1 MDFRINVRVVF
12 RLLLCTMLALIPC
25 VMAIPVFAADTYTI
39 AAEDALIDS
48 DTEMLVEPDFPP
60 FNIGGWKDDSAAS
73 FKFSTKSAGSY
84 EVVICYSKQD
94 DGIGPAD
101 MEFTA
106 SDAED
111 SLSLSLP
118 PTGEDWSNYEE
129 ISVGSIWLPEGDVE
143 LILAPADPKPDQY
156 LINLRFVRFTM
167 EGSAAALEEESNE
180 ESSFNE
186 DAFVIPPEQRLYDDA
201 GLFFDSEKTKLNID
215 LGNVS
220 AQTGTHFIILT
231 TNEDVEL
238 EDYAYQFFDTNIRGA
253 GGINDCVILSINMST
268 RRVAIDCF
276 GELRSRIADGEIN
289 TVREALTPDMKE
301 ADYTGAAQIFL
312 SDMSAIVKQKYAQYN
327 METPKVDPTEKV
339 YDFANRLS
347 LNEREA
353 LQKQAK
359 DLSDKTGLDYVIAI
373 LDEDESEEYLQGFAS
388 SFYKQ
393 NFKEGTEH
401 KDIYMLV
408 IDCGDGSN
416 STSIPK
422 AITSPFGIF
431 DPENDVLNYD
441 SNAVEL
447 KLYDYSVFTGC
458 ASFLSI
464 QLDRWMAEHIELPAF
479 DSEDNLWDYG
489 NLLPDVQSK
498 ELNAYLQ
505 EKSEEYGTRFYLI
518 TTPYSTYRAAKAFTY
533 NFWDAYYDD
542 LNNCIL
548 LILHSPPEVEGD
560 SLEADLYLKGTRPHD
575 KLGDQAQSEIRSA
588 VAAAVQSGDYQ
599 LACEQYVS
607 IASKALNSWV
617 PKAVMARDFPKIL
630 SRSFLFAVIIG
641 FLVVLILRMV
651 HNFGGKRKVSAGNY
665 LKENSL
671 SIYYSNDLFVSTHTT
686 QRKIETE
693 SSSGGGSGG
702 SSGGGH
708 SSRSEGSF

>member
-1 MDFRINVRVVF
+1 MDFRINFRLVF

-39 AAEDALIDS
+39 AAEDALIES
-48 DTEMLVEPDFPP
+48 DTEMLVEPDSPP

-73 FKFSTKSAGSY
+73 FEFSTKKAGSY

-94 DGIGPAD
+94 DGIGSAD
-101 MEFTA
+101 MEFTV

-111 SLSLSLP
+111 SLGLSLP

-143 LILAPADPKPDQY
+143 LTLAPTDPKPDQY

-167 EGSAAALEEESNE
+167 EGD
-180 ESSFNE
+180 SSDE
-186 DAFVIPPEQRLYDDA
+186 DASFIPPEQRLYDDA
-201 GLFFDSEKTKLNID
+201 GLFFDSEKTELNID

-220 AQTGTHFIILT
+220 AQTGAHFIILT

-238 EDYAYQFFDTNIRGA
+238 EDYSYQFFDTNIRGE
-253 GGINDCVILSINMST
+253 GGINDCVILSVNMST

-276 GELRSRIADGEIN
+276 GELRSRIADEEIN
-289 TVREALTPDMKE
+289 TVREALTPDMEE
-301 ADYTGAAQIFL
+301 ADYNSAAQIFL
-312 SDMSAIVKQKYAQYN
+312 SDMSAIVKQKYALYN
-327 METPKVDPTEKV
+327 METPKVDPTEKI

-347 LNEREA
+347 LNERED

-373 LDEDESEEYLQGFAS
+373 LDEYESEEYLQGFAS
-388 SFYKQ
+388 SFYRQ
-393 NFKEGTEH
+393 NFKEGTEQNG
-401 KDIYMLV
+401 IYMLV
-408 IDCGDGSN
+408 IACGDGSD
-416 STSIPK
+416 SDSIPK
-422 AITSPFGIF
+422 AIAAPFGIF

-464 QLDRWMAEHIELPAF
+464 QQDRWLAEHIELPAF
-479 DSEDNLWDYG
+479 NSEANLWDYG
-489 NLLPDVQSK
+489 DLLPDVQAK
-498 ELNAYLQ
+498 ELNTYLQ
-505 EKSEEYGTRFYLI
+505 EKSEEYGTQFYLI
-518 TTPYSTYRAAKAFTY
+518 TTPYSTYNAAAAFTY
-533 NFWDAYYDD
+533 DFWDAYYDD

-560 SLEADLYLKGTRPHD
+560 SLDADLYLMGTRPYD
-575 KLGDQAQSEIRSA
+575 KLGDQAQSEIRY
-588 VAAAVQSGDYQ
+588 AAAAAAQSGDYQ
-599 LACEQYVS
+599 LACEQYVA
-607 IASKALNSWV
+607 IASKALNSWI
-617 PKAVMARDFPKIL
+617 PKAVMASDFPKIL
-630 SRSFLFAVIIG
+630 ARSFLLAVIIG
-641 FLVVLILRMV
+641 FLVVIILRIA
-651 HNFGGKRKVSAGNY
+651 HNFGGKRKVSAGDY
-665 LKENSL
+665 LAENSL

-686 QRKIETE
+686 QRKIESE
-693 SSSGGGSGG
+693 SSSGGGSS